1 MGSCASPAWNNTRIQ
16 NHDDKVLLA
25 RLDHYF
31 NAFVSADAQGL
42 ESIMADDYHMT
53 DIRKS

>member
-1 MGSCASPAWNNTRIQ
+1 MSSSASPAWNNTRIQ

-25 RLDHYF
+25 RLDQYF

-42 ESIMADDYHMT
+42 ESITADDYHMT